1 MSMKTSAISKSK
13 PIVLIVSLLLHALIL
28 WFITSGGDAPGFL
41 EGTWFES
48 RPPMTTTTPIVVEVV
63 EMPTAPKDNETRP
76 KDTTA
81 FSERDHT
88 TERETYPEKGRRTP
102 PAVSSSEAAKKEV
115 AVPLKDRLI
124 DKAENKTLP
133 GEEPSFISEPLPK
146 FTAPDKDTTPRIFP
160 SRDRLSA
167 LSERYERETP
177 VSERGK
183 VLNINTSEL
192 KYQKYVMNMKRRIE
206 FFWRYP
212 SSSIRSS
219 EQGRLK
225 VNFKITKD
233 GAVRDVDVIRSSNY
247 PALDDAAVTA
257 IRLASP
263 FNPLPGDFG
272 VDEGISIRANFE
284 YELLYPKR

>member
-13 PIVLIVSLLLHALIL
+13 PIVLIVSLLLHGLVV
-28 WFITSGGDAPGFL
+28 WFITSGGDALNFL

-48 RPPMTTTTPIVVEVV
+48 RPPVRVSPPVVVEVV
-63 EMPTAPKDNETRP
+63 EMPTAPKDNEVRP
-76 KDTTA
+76 KKPTA
-81 FSERDHT
+81 YSERDHT

-102 PAVSSSEAAKKEV
+102 PAVSSSEMAGKEPTSTIRPV
-115 AVPLKDRLI
+115 E
-124 DKAENKTLP
+124 KADSKTLN
-133 GEEPSFISEPLPK
+133 EKEPSVTSESLPD
-146 FTAPDKDTTPRIFP
+146 FTPPTPRLFP

-206 FFWRYP
+206 FYWHYP
-212 SSSIRSS
+212 SSSVRSS

-233 GAVRDVDVIRSSNY
+233 GTVRDVDVVRSSNY
-247 PALDDAAVTA
+247 PALDDAAVMA

-272 VDEGISIRANFE
+272 VDEGIKIRANFE
-284 YELLYPKR
+284 YELLYPNR